1 METTIFKSGD
11 YISRIGSPNT
21 IYIVEPNEDSFNYS
35 VKHYGYYAIYKI
47 KRTTGKKYS
56 SVEQYVYVN
65 KTYSFRDHER
75 AFELTE
81 NIYSKETKMAN
92 STPTLYS
99 FVDGGVTKYGHHI
112 GTNSSN
118 KLLIEEKGTGQIH
131 VLDKTDLEEV
141 LPFTFSVTYVDTVP
155 ASVPTEFIGE
165 PDKFKKG
172 ELLIF
177 KSRSKMHFCTVKEI
191 DTKSRT
197 ATATFKGYRV
207 PVDVI

>member
-1 METTIFKSGD
+1 METVFKPGD

-21 IYIVEPNEDSFNYS
+21 IYIVDPNEDTFNYQ
-35 VKHYGYYAIYKI
+35 VKNYGYYSIYKI

-56 SVEQYVYVN
+56 SVDQNLYLTTNYGRH
-65 KTYSFRDHER
+65 YHES

-81 NIYSKETKMAN
+81 NIYSKEAKMAN

-99 FVDGGVTKYGHHI
+99 FVEAGVTKYGHHI

-118 KLLIEEKGTGQIH
+118 KFLIEEKGTGQIH

-177 KSRSKMHFCTVKEI
+177 KTRSKMHFCTVKDV
-191 DTKSRT
+191 DTKSRS

-207 PVDVI
+207 PVDVIG